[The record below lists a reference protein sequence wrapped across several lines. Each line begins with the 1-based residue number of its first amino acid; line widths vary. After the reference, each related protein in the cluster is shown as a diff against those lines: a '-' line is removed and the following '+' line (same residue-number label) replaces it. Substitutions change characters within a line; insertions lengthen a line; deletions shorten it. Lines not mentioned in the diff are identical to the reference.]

1 MRYLSIDVETFSS
14 EDIGNGAYAYS
25 DAPDFEVML
34 IGYMFDDE
42 TQPTVIDLMDPN
54 RTEMYPEF
62 FDALE
67 DKNVIKTAFNA
78 NFEITTL
85 QKLLPN
91 STLDPAQWRCTM
103 ILAAQLGLPMSLAAV
118 CEALELPADEQKDK
132 IGKALIQY
140 FCKPC
145 KPTKSNGGRTR
156 NYPEHAPEKWKLFKG
171 YNAQDV
177 IAEHGIWKRLVKFA
191 PNAAEQNLW
200 TLDQLIN
207 SRGVRI
213 DRDLAEKIVGHD
225 TVTRERLAAEAKRI
239 SHLENPNSLDQLKG
253 WLRSKG
259 ITADALTKD
268 SVAGLLKGSIPE
280 DARRVLEIRQ
290 LLGKTSVNKY
300 QTMLDLTKRDG
311 RARGILQF
319 YGGRTGRWAGRALQP
334 QNLPQNHMP
343 DAELDE
349 CRDLVK
355 LEDFDTLEMLFG
367 DTSPIFSELIRTAFI
382 PSEGCRFVVSDFSA
396 IEARVIA
403 WVAGEEWRVELFR
416 NGGDIYCES
425 ASRIYHVPVVKHG
438 ENGHLRQ
445 RGKVAE
451 LACGYGGGLGAMK
464 AMDTSHSVP
473 DDEMSEII
481 RQWRAE
487 SPNIVSFWKRVEKAA
502 IETVETGNKRIVQSK
517 TRDPL
522 RARENEELMGAEE
535 GSFSNYF
542 VNGFTKLEFSK
553 KQVAGFPVLFIK
565 LPSGRSI
572 AYWNPRVEEV
582 EGQYGLS
589 KRLTYMAQNQTTR
602 KWERTETY
610 GGKLTENIVQSIA
623 RDCLAVKMV
632 DVTEAG
638 YKIAFHVH
646 DEMVVDVPK
655 TDERAADLIDRIMG
669 EPIEWAP
676 DLPLKGGTYECEYY
690 RKD

>member
-118 CEALELPADEQKDK
+118 CEALELPADEKKDK

-156 NYPEHAPEKWKLFKG
+156 NYPEHAPEKWELFKG

-268 SVAGLLKGSIPE
+268 SVAGLLKGNIPE

-473 DDEMSEII
+473 EDEMNEII

-487 SPNIVSFWKRVEKAA
+487 SPNIVQMWKTVEKAA
-502 IETVETGNKRIVQSK
+502 IYTVKTGQERTCRSLQGITFYLRRI
-517 TRDPL
+517 
-522 RARENEELMGAEE
+522 
-535 GSFSNYF
+535 
-542 VNGFTKLEFSK
+542 
-553 KQVAGFPVLFIK
+553 AGFPVLFIK

-572 AYWNPRVEEV
+572 AYWNPKVEET
-582 EGQYGLS
+582 ETQFGMAE
-589 KRLTYMAQNQTTR
+589 RLTYMAQNQTTR